1 MKHHHG
7 KGNKKAQNKRRR
19 ERRKHLPP
27 KQPEKVVLIDG
38 NLSYYPIAY
47 CAVHGGYLTVGLADT
62 HRCVKRKCNGY
73 RTDLCG
79 D

>member
-1 MKHHHG
+1 MMKSNHG
-7 KGNKKAQNKRRR
+7 KGNKKAQNKRKR

-27 KQPEKVVLIDG
+27 KQQEKVVLIDG

-47 CAVHGGYLTVGLADT
+47 CAIHGAYLTEGLVDT

-73 RTDLCG
+73 KVGL
-79 D
+79 